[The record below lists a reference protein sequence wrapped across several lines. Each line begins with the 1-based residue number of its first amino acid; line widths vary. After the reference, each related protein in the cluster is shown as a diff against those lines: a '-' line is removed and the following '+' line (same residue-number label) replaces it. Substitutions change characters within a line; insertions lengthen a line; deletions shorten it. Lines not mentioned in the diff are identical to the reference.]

1 MTYHSFIVVSA
12 DKMLACGNP
21 VTLAA
26 LQVTCSCCCVR
37 KDVTTT
43 GLVVSAQSP
52 IHMHLPQAG
61 EYVLDLGCGAGL
73 DCILAS
79 KQVQTCLCYCNY
91 IHLVCAGFF
100 FWGGGFKNI
109 AILLV
114 LLYKRLT
121 VTYCNSK
128 SCYSLLEPIK

>member
-1 MTYHSFIVVSA
+1 MRCKCQHTSAVKHHQFTMTSNFFIVVSP

-79 KQVQTCLCYCNY
+79 KKVQACLCYCNY
-91 IHLVCAGFF
+91 MHLVCARIFS
-100 FWGGGFKNI
+100 WEVASK
-109 AILLV
+109 ILLFYW
-114 LLYKRLT
+114 LI
-121 VTYCNSK
+121 ND
-128 SCYSLLEPIK
+128 